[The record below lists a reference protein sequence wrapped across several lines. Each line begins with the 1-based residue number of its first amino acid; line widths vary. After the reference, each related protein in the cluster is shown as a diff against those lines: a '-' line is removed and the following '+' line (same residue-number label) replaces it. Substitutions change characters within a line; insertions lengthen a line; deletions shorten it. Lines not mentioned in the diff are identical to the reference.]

1 MKQLLFTI
9 LFFSIMHIANA
20 QGAARIKI
28 TIGSASFVVTTYD
41 NATARAFVALL
52 PMTVSM
58 SELNGNEKYY
68 YLSGSLPALPESLSI
83 IKTGDL
89 MLYGTNYIV
98 LFYETFSTS
107 YSYTKIGYM
116 DDIAG
121 LKDALGSGHSTV
133 TFELLNIATAIEDI
147 QQNEKRITVS
157 SGGVIQYSGWVDK
170 MQLIDIAGRILATST
185 TNELNVNF
193 FPKGIYILLVDEKN
207 KTKSIKI
214 KL

>member
-1 MKQLLFTI
+1 MRKLLFTI

-133 TFELLNIATAIEDI
+133 TFELLNTATAIEDI